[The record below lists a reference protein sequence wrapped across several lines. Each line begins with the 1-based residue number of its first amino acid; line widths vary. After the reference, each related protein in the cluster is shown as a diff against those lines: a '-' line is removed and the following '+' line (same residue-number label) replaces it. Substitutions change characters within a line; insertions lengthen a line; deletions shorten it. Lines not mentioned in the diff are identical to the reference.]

1 MRQQTIEMFAYLLH
15 ESCRAS
21 VAAGTTLA
29 HATDP
34 SKVRP
39 FQDWQDLPPEVR
51 SGRRMTSEAFLV
63 KYEIGRV
70 GIDLDPARPVYA
82 DEVAVA
88 IHEAERGAVDAG
100 LVAVKLD
107 RPWVPFADLPEAA
120 KAGRIRQAKFLTE
133 RFALVPRQA
142 ALFA

>member
-1 MRQQTIEMFAYLLH
+1 MFAYLLH

-51 SGRRMTSEAFLV
+51 SGRRMTAEALLA
-63 KYEIGRV
+63 KYEVGRV
-70 GIDLDPARPVYA
+70 GIDIMVEVPVYA
-82 DEVAVA
+82 AEVAAA
-88 IHEAERGAVDAG
+88 IHEAERGAVEAG

-107 RPWVPFADLPEAA
+107 RPWVPFAELPEPAQ
-120 KAGRIRQAKFLTE
+120 AGRIRQAKFMME
-133 RFALVPRQA
+133 RFALMPRQA
-142 ALFA
+142 ALFG